1 MSVKAQ
7 LTGTVVSDK
16 MEKTVVVA
24 VERQVRHGLYGKSQ
38 RKTSKFVAHNEANEA
53 KVGDT
58 VAIAESR
65 PLSRRKRWIVTRV
78 VAKAQIE
85 PAATDG
91 RQGTAMIQMR
101 AILDVADNSRAK
113 ISIINRLAD
122 RRELPRLATSS
133 RSVKEAVPDG
143 TSRGRW

>member
-1 MSVKAQ
+1 MSVKSQ
-7 LTGTVVSDK
+7 VTGKVVSDK

-38 RKTSKFVAHNEANEA
+38 RKTSKFVAHNEGNEA

-78 VAKAQIE
+78 VAKAQEI
-85 PAATDG
+85 
-91 RQGTAMIQMR
+91 
-101 AILDVADNSRAK
+101 
-113 ISIINRLAD
+113 
-122 RRELPRLATSS
+122 
-133 RSVKEAVPDG
+133 
-143 TSRGRW
+143 